1 MAGSRSFTKPSGPD
15 SPASRA
21 GTWVVQ
27 GSGDAAYQAFV
38 PKPLPPD
45 PPLQI
50 DARLQR
56 QLEAAGLALGRLD
69 GIGRLLPGPDELL
82 YSYIRKEAVL
92 SSQIEGTQ
100 SSLADLLLHEN
111 SAAPGVSI
119 DDVQEVSN
127 YIRAMNHGLELLK
140 TLPLSLRLI
149 REVHKVLVEGTRG
162 AHQTPGE
169 FRRSQNWIGGSM
181 PGNAVFVP
189 PPPQEVMPA
198 LGALEKY
205 LHNEDVP
212 VLLKAGLI
220 HVQFETI
227 HPFLDGNGRVGRML
241 IPLLFIAEGALERP
255 WLYMSLHF
263 KRHRS
268 TYYELLQ
275 SVRTRGAWEPWLSFY
290 LEGVAHVADEAV
302 AKIRELL
309 ALFERDRKK
318 VGGSRSGSIY
328 QRVALHSNLDVYEYL
343 RRRIAVRIPE
353 AAGALGTTKPTVTR
367 ALDEL
372 AELGIARE
380 ATGKARNR
388 VYVYQEYLDILN
400 RDAAEQGAAGDGAT
414 RRA

>member
-1 MAGSRSFTKPSGPD
+1 M
-15 SPASRA
+15 
-21 GTWVVQ
+21 Q
-27 GSGDAAYQAFV
+27 GSGSAAYRAFL

-45 PPLQI
+45 PPLLI
-50 DARLQR
+50 DAHLQR
-56 QLEAAGLALGRLD
+56 RLEAASLALGRLD

-111 SAAPGVSI
+111 SAAPGVSL

-127 YIRAMNHGLELLK
+127 YIRAMNHGIELLK

-149 REVHKVLVEGTRG
+149 REVHKVLVDGARG

-189 PPPQEVMPA
+189 PPPHEVMPA
-198 LGALEKY
+198 LSAFEKY
-205 LHNEDVP
+205 LHVEDAPTLV
-212 VLLKAGLI
+212 KAGLL
-220 HVQFETI
+220 HAQFETI

-241 IPLLFIAEGALERP
+241 IPLFFVAAGALERP

-263 KRHRS
+263 KRHR
-268 TYYELLQ
+268 TRYYELLQ
-275 SVRTRGAWEPWLSFY
+275 SVRTDGAWEPWLSFY

-318 VGGSRSGSIY
+318 VSGSRSGSIY

-353 AAGALGTTKPTVTR
+353 AAEALGTTKPTVAR

-372 AELGIARE
+372 TQLGIARE

-400 RDAAEQGAAGDGAT
+400 QDAAEQGFAGDGAA
-414 RRA
+414 RRT